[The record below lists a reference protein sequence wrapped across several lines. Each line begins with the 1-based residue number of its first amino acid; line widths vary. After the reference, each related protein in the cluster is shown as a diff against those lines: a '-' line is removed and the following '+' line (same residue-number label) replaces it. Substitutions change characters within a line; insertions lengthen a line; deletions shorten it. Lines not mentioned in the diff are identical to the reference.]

1 VGEFYD
7 PAIASKRHHFF
18 SGGCTAL
25 DLIRFKAFWAK
36 VLTLS
41 IARRSAPSSGER
53 VVSEESCL
61 SESFRMPLRLC
72 ADSVFRSLSIS
83 GSLKRF
89 SSQVATVNHR
99 APSQRACSNLD
110 QQQSVPLFSFAHAGV
125 VSAMRAAYQSPW
137 QILSPTLDI
146 RPMRNGL
153 RAQVVILRPFLW
165 WITQVER
172 SLSYR
177 HVTRRRSR
185 QR

>member
-1 VGEFYD
+1 MGEFYD

-25 DLIRFKAFWAK
+25 DLIRFKAFSAK

-61 SESFRMPLRLC
+61 SESFRMRLC

-125 VSAMRAAYQSPW
+125 VSSMRAAYQSPW
-137 QILSPTLDI
+137 QILSPDI
-146 RPMRNGL
+146 GHSSYEEWAESAGGDPTPIL
-153 RAQVVILRPFLW
+153 VVDN
-165 WITQVER
+165 T
-172 SLSYR
+172 S
-177 HVTRRRSR
+177 
-185 QR
+185 